1 MFNKNPFWKNYCKIF
16 YLRGKTTIGHRLQGN
31 SKLQGNIETFIWC
44 FLLCD
49 LKNML
54 IFKL

>member
-31 SKLQGNIETFIWC
+31 YKLQGNI
-44 FLLCD
+44 
-49 LKNML
+49 
-54 IFKL
+54 